1 MKRKIEVGIVREYD
15 YYQVILPVKLKYP
28 KDYKRHIF
36 KSDYYFN
43 SELTRAEIEQLLE
56 KYREY
61 ELVEVNIILTLFD
74 NGYLAIPE
82 SINAKWLTDKQLR
95 YALSWWTPTLATTS
109 SWFDLDYNGRL
120 VSVEGVGFGGT
131 TCERRMVT
139 IEDTEILKIN
149 NRSYS
154 DYLIAGLYQKS
165 VRE

>member
-1 MKRKIEVGIVREYD
+1 MKRKIEVGIIREYD
-15 YYQVILPVKLKYP
+15 YYQVILPIRLKYP
-28 KDYKRHIF
+28 KDYKGCIF

-56 KYREY
+56 RYDECD
-61 ELVEVNIILTLFD
+61 LTEVNIILTLFD

-109 SWFDLDYNGRL
+109 SWFDLDYGGGL
-120 VSVEGVGFGGT
+120 VSIEGVGFGGT

>member
-43 SELTRAEIEQLLE
+43 SELTRVEIEQLLE
-56 KYREY
+56 RYDECD
-61 ELVEVNIILTLFD
+61 LTGVNIILTLFD

-82 SINAKWLTDKQLR
+82 PINAKWLTDKQLR

-109 SWFDLDYNGRL
+109 SWFDLDYKGEL
-120 VSVEGVGFGGT
+120 ISIEGDGFVDI

>member
-1 MKRKIEVGIVREYD
+1 M
-15 YYQVILPVKLKYP
+15 
-28 KDYKRHIF
+28 
-36 KSDYYFN
+36 
-43 SELTRAEIEQLLE
+43 
-56 KYREY
+56 
-61 ELVEVNIILTLFD
+61 TLFD

-109 SWFDLDYNGRL
+109 SWFDLDYGGGL
-120 VSVEGVGFGGT
+120 VSIEGVGFGGT
-131 TCERRMVT
+131 TCERREII
-139 IEDTEILKIN
+139 IEDTEILKID